1 VSGSVAINADDAL
14 LVGYLLGEVSEQ
26 QRTRVELE
34 YLKRPDAL
42 ERLAAVEHE
51 LIDAYVGDEL
61 PADRRRRFEAVLL
74 PSAAIQRRVEF
85 ARQLSAYVA
94 GQPAP
99 PRPSWWQHA
108 LAAFQLRPAA
118 QFAMATLV
126 VVFGAAAVLTFV
138 QLRHARLELAR
149 VERERAELAARASA
163 QGQTSASLQPPGGE
177 TPAPLQTPPPSSA
190 GVERPGAVP
199 QVVAIMLEPGLV
211 RGEPSSAPAIVARE
225 TDQIRLRLRLEVQ
238 EHQSYRATVETL
250 EGREILSQNGLR
262 AAPLN
267 GSHVVTFTI
276 AASSLPVGSYLV
288 TLSGRTPAGGFTDVA
303 VYPFAVRRPSR

>member
-1 VSGSVAINADDAL
+1 MAINADDAL
-14 LVGYLLGEVSEQ
+14 LEGYLLGELSEE
-26 QRTRVELE
+26 QRTRIELE

-42 ERLAAVEHE
+42 EQLAAVEHE

-74 PSAAIQRRVEF
+74 PSAAIQRRVAF

-99 PRPSWWQHA
+99 PRQSWWQHV
-108 LAAFQLRPAA
+108 LAAFQFRPAA
-118 QFAMATLV
+118 QFAMATLA

-138 QLRHARLELAR
+138 QLRHTRLELAR

-163 QGQTSASLQPPGGE
+163 PGQTS
-177 TPAPLQTPPPSSA
+177 APLQTPPPSLA
-190 GVERPGAVP
+190 GEEKPGAVP
-199 QVVAIMLEPGLV
+199 LVVAIMLEPGLV
-211 RGEPSSAPAIVARE
+211 RGEPSAAPVIVARA
-225 TDQIRLRLRLEVQ
+225 TDQIRLSLRLDVQ

-250 EGREILSQNGLR
+250 EGRAILSRDGLR
-262 AAPLN
+262 ATPLN
-267 GSHVVTFTI
+267 GSHVVPFTI

>member
-1 VSGSVAINADDAL
+1 MNGSVAINADDAL
-14 LVGYLLGEVSEQ
+14 LEGYLLGEVSEQ
-26 QRTRVELE
+26 QRTRIELE
-34 YLKRPDAL
+34 YLKRPEAL

-51 LIDAYVGDEL
+51 LVDAYVGDEL

-99 PRPSWWQHA
+99 PRQSWWQQA
-108 LAAFQLRPAA
+108 LAAFQFRPAA
-118 QFAMATLV
+118 QFAMATLA

-149 VERERAELAARASA
+149 VERERAELVARASA
-163 QGQTSASLQPPGGE
+163 QGQTSAPLQPPGGE
-177 TPAPLQTPPPSSA
+177 APAPLQTPPPSST
-190 GVERPGAVP
+190 GVERPGAAP
-199 QVVAIMLEPGLV
+199 QVAIMLAPGLV
-211 RGEPSSAPAIVARE
+211 RGEPSAAPAIVARA

-250 EGREILSQNGLR
+250 QGREILSRDGLR
-262 AAPLN
+262 ATPLN
-267 GSHVVTFTI
+267 GSHVVSFTI
-276 AASSLPVGSYLV
+276 AASTLPAGSYLV
-288 TLSGRTPAGGFTDVA
+288 TLSGRTPAGGSTDVA

>member
-42 ERLAAVEHE
+42 ERLAALEHE

-74 PSAAIQRRVEF
+74 PSAAIQRRVEL
-85 ARQLSAYVA
+85 ARQLLAYVA

-99 PRPSWWQHA
+99 PRQRWWHA

-163 QGQTSASLQPPGGE
+163 QSQTSASLQPPGGE
-177 TPAPLQTPPPSSA
+177 APLQTPPPSSA

-199 QVVAIMLEPGLV
+199 QIVAMMLEPGLV
-211 RGEPSSAPAIVARE
+211 RGEPSAAPAIVARA
-225 TDQIRLRLRLEVQ
+225 TDQIRLRLRLDVQ
-238 EHQSYRATVETL
+238 EHQSFRATVETL
-250 EGREILSQNGLR
+250 EGREILSRDGLR
-262 AAPLN
+262 ATPLN
-267 GSHVVTFTI
+267 GSHVVSFTM
-276 AASSLPVGSYLV
+276 AASSLPAGSYLV
-288 TLSGRTPAGGFTDVA
+288 TLSGRTPAGGSTDVA
-303 VYPFAVRRPSR
+303 VYPFAVRRPPR